1 MLNKDAIQHNN
12 SQKNHLLI
20 GISRPSVRRFI
31 GQILTDFKKHGQSIW
46 QQLFESYDLKNT
58 VWMKDSHALNT
69 TSLAFSTNHNVL
81 CMRYYYETSSM
92 VLYVKYCEL

>member
-1 MLNKDAIQHNN
+1 MQFNNN

-20 GISRPSVRRFI
+20 GISRP
-31 GQILTDFKKHGQSIW
+31 ILFGNNYLATTTIVW

-81 CMRYYYETSSM
+81 RMRYYYETSSM
-92 VLYVKYCEL
+92 ALYVKYCEL